1 MADLVVEHSDQIL
14 RLELNRPGV
23 LNALTWEMIR
33 ETKRVL
39 QNVRSDPQT
48 RVVILTGAGDHFCSG
63 ADIRV
68 EKNCSFI
75 EYREFVSDIQDI
87 TIALRRLDA
96 ISIAAIQGYCLGG
109 GMEIACA
116 CDLRLAADDA
126 HLGFPEVGI
135 GLSITSGASQLL
147 PRLVGV
153 TRAKELTLLGSP
165 VDAQEAW
172 RIGLV
177 NQVVARVELE
187 SQAAAW
193 AERVKTRGPLAI
205 ATQKHLIDA
214 GADSSLETVLGY
226 EVDAILTTF
235 ASKDGQEGMEAFIQK
250 RAPRFT
256 GR

>member
-1 MADLVVEHSDQIL
+1 MADLIVERSNQVL
-14 RLELNRPGV
+14 KLKFNRPAV

-33 ETKRVL
+33 ETKRLL
-39 QNVRSDPQT
+39 QDLRADPQT
-48 RVVILTGAGDHFCSG
+48 RVVILAGSGDHFCSG

-68 EKNCSFI
+68 EKNCSFT
-75 EYREFVSDIQDI
+75 EYREFVNDIQDI

-96 ISIAAIQGYCLGG
+96 VSIAAIQGYCLGG

-116 CDLRLAADDA
+116 CDLRLAAEGA

-153 TRAKELTLLGSP
+153 TYAKELTLLGTP
-165 VDAQEAW
+165 IAANEAW

-177 NQVVARVELE
+177 NRVVALGDLE
-187 SQAAAW
+187 REALAW
-193 AERVKTRGPLAI
+193 ADLVKTRGPLAV

-214 GADSSLETVLGY
+214 GADSSLETILDY

-235 ASKDGQEGMEAFIQK
+235 ASKDGQEGMEAFLQK
-250 RAPRFT
+250 RQPLFI

>member
-1 MADLVVEHSDQIL
+1 MADLVVERSNQIL
-14 RLELNRPGV
+14 KLSFNRPGV

-33 ETKRVL
+33 ETKRIL
-39 QNVRSDPQT
+39 QEARADPLT

-68 EKNCSFI
+68 EKSCSLI
-75 EYREFVSDIQDI
+75 EYREFVSEIQDI

-96 ISIAAIQGYCLGG
+96 VSIAAIQGYCLGG

-153 TRAKELTLLGSP
+153 THAKELTLLASP
-165 VDAQEAW
+165 IDANEAW

-177 NQVVARVELE
+177 NRVVARAELE
-187 SQAAAW
+187 SQAFAW
-193 AERVKTRGPLAI
+193 AERVLTQGPLAV

-250 RAPRFT
+250 RQPRFV
-256 GR
+256 GA